1 MKILNH
7 IFKSR
12 TADEGIF
19 LNRLKKITS
28 LRPVNLKIY
37 QKAFTHRSMNI
48 KDVHGNY
55 VNYER
60 LEFLGDSI
68 LSVIVSKF
76 LFNKFPSAKEGGLT
90 KYRAKIV
97 SRENMNQIGLKLN
110 LIDLLELDQKIN
122 FGENIHGNL
131 LEALIGAVF
140 IDRGY
145 LKCQKFILD
154 KIIADYVNVEQLEH
168 SVLSYK
174 GLLIEWG
181 QKRKKK
187 VRFTT
192 TSDGGLDPEINYS
205 TSVLINEVII
215 VKARGG
221 SKKKAEEKSAK
232 RAYYALNLKY

>member
-19 LNRLKKITS
+19 FNRLKKITS

-48 KDVHGNY
+48 KDIHGNY

-154 KIIADYVNVEQLEH
+154 KIIADHVNVEQLEH

>member
-12 TADEGIF
+12 SADEGIF
-19 LNRLKKITS
+19 FNRLKKITS

-48 KDVHGNY
+48 KDIHGNY

-154 KIIADYVNVEQLEH
+154 KIIADHVNVEQLEH

-221 SKKKAEEKSAK
+221 AKKKAEEKAAK

>member
-1 MKILNH
+1 MNILNH

-12 TADEGIF
+12 TAEERVF
-19 LNRLKKITS
+19 FKSLKKITS
-28 LRPVNLKIY
+28 LHPANLKIY
-37 QKAFTHRSMNI
+37 QKAFTHRSMQV
-48 KDVHGNY
+48 KDIHGNS

-68 LSVIVSKF
+68 LSVVVSKF

-122 FGENIHGNL
+122 FSENIHGNL

-145 LKCQKFILD
+145 LKCQDFILS
-154 KIIADYVNVEQLEH
+154 KIIADHMDIEQLEH

-192 TSDGGLDPEINYS
+192 TSDKGLDPEINYS
-205 TSVLINEVII
+205 TSILINEVTV

-221 SKKKAEEKSAK
+221 SKKKTEEKAAK
-232 RAYYALNLKY
+232 RAYCALNLKQ

>member
-1 MKILNH
+1 VKILNH

-12 TADEGIF
+12 SADEGIF
-19 LNRLKKITS
+19 FNRLKKITS

-48 KDVHGNY
+48 KDIHGNY

-110 LIDLLELDQKIN
+110 LIDLLELDQKID

-154 KIIADYVNVEQLEH
+154 KIIADHVNVEQLEH

>member
-12 TADEGIF
+12 SADEGIF
-19 LNRLKKITS
+19 FNRLKKITS

-37 QKAFTHRSMNI
+37 QKAFTHRSMNV
-48 KDVHGNY
+48 KDIHGNY

-154 KIIADYVNVEQLEH
+154 KIIADHVNVEQLEH

>member
-12 TADEGIF
+12 TVDEGIF
-19 LNRLKKITS
+19 FNRLKKITS

-48 KDVHGNY
+48 KDIHGNY

-68 LSVIVSKF
+68 LNVIVSKF

-154 KIIADYVNVEQLEH
+154 KIIADHVNVEQLEH

>member
-12 TADEGIF
+12 SADEGIF
-19 LNRLKKITS
+19 FNRLKKITS

-48 KDVHGNY
+48 KDIHGNY

-110 LIDLLELDQKIN
+110 LIDLLKLDQKIN

-154 KIIADYVNVEQLEH
+154 KIIADHVNVEQLEH

>member
-12 TADEGIF
+12 SADEGIF
-19 LNRLKKITS
+19 FNRLKKITS

-48 KDVHGNY
+48 KDIHGNY

>member
-12 TADEGIF
+12 SADEGIF
-19 LNRLKKITS
+19 FNRLKKITS

-48 KDVHGNY
+48 KDIHGNY

-154 KIIADYVNVEQLEH
+154 KIIADHVNVEQLEH

>member
-12 TADEGIF
+12 SADEGIF
-19 LNRLKKITS
+19 FNRLKKITS

-48 KDVHGNY
+48 KDIHGNY

-76 LFNKFPSAKEGGLT
+76 LFNTFPSAKEGGLT

-154 KIIADYVNVEQLEH
+154 KIIADHVNVEQLEH

>member
-12 TADEGIF
+12 SADEGIF
-19 LNRLKKITS
+19 FNRLKKITS

-48 KDVHGNY
+48 KDIHGNY

-90 KYRAKIV
+90 KYRDKIV

-154 KIIADYVNVEQLEH
+154 KIIADHVNVEQLEH

>member
-12 TADEGIF
+12 SADEGIF
-19 LNRLKKITS
+19 FNRLKKITS

-48 KDVHGNY
+48 KDIHGNY

-110 LIDLLELDQKIN
+110 LIDLLELDQKID

-154 KIIADYVNVEQLEH
+154 KIIADHVNVEQLEH

>member
-19 LNRLKKITS
+19 FNRLKKITS

-37 QKAFTHRSMNI
+37 QKAFTHRSLNI
-48 KDVHGNY
+48 KDIHGNY

-68 LSVIVSKF
+68 LNVIVSKF
-76 LFNKFPSAKEGGLT
+76 LFNKFPSAKEGGLS

-110 LIDLLELDQKIN
+110 LIDLLKLDQKIN

-154 KIIADYVNVEQLEH
+154 TIIADHVNVEQLEH

-181 QKRKKK
+181 QKKKKK

>member
-1 MKILNH
+1 VKILNH
-7 IFKSR
+7 IFKSQ
-12 TADEGIF
+12 TSEEGVF
-19 LNRLKKITS
+19 FNRLKKITS

-37 QKAFTHRSMNI
+37 QKAFTHRSMHV

-68 LSVIVSKF
+68 LSVVVSKF
-76 LFNKFPSAKEGGLT
+76 LFDKFPSAKEGGLT

-97 SRENMNQIGLKLN
+97 SRESLNQIGLKFN
-110 LIDLLELDQKIN
+110 LIDLLALEQKIN

-145 LKCQKFILD
+145 LKCQNFILD
-154 KIIADYVNVEQLEH
+154 KIIADHVDVEQLEH

-187 VRFTT
+187 VKFTT
-192 TSDGGLDPEINYS
+192 TSDGGLDPEINYT
-205 TSVLINEVII
+205 TSVFINEVTV
-215 VKARGG
+215 VKARGI
-221 SKKKAEEKSAK
+221 SKKKAEEKAAK
-232 RAYYALNLKY
+232 RAYYALNLKH

>member
-1 MKILNH
+1 VKILNH

-12 TADEGIF
+12 SADEGIF
-19 LNRLKKITS
+19 FNRLKKITS

-48 KDVHGNY
+48 KDIHGNY

-154 KIIADYVNVEQLEH
+154 KIIADHVNVEQLEH